1 MGNPL
6 TSIRISRV
14 LLLLF
19 IVFLSVDTVPHPS
32 LGPGLIEG
40 FIQQEQEQQ
49 AIERLLSHLFQ
60 F

>member
-19 IVFLSVDTVPHPS
+19 IVFLGVDTVPHPS
-32 LGPGLIEG
+32 LGPGFIEW
-40 FIQQEQEQQ
+40 FIQREQEQLK
-49 AIERLLSHLFQ
+49 R
-60 F
+60 